1 MFDPTLTRDTLHRRA
16 PAIFAEA
23 PELGVSERYGF
34 VPTISVVEALEQEG
48 WFPVHARQ
56 TRAQDPER
64 LPFARHMVRFRQDP
78 ARQLTVG
85 DSVAELVL
93 TNSHDRTSA
102 FQLELGLFRLVCGNG
117 MVAPAAELGAMRVRH
132 GRHVVDSILE
142 HAVALVGHLP
152 RIAERVDAFRSTPV
166 SRGEEQRFAEAALR
180 LRYGE
185 EWLYVYILL
194 EFQSTVDPY
203 MAVRMPAY
211 VSLLYQD
218 LIRQEKLTQKGLL
231 PPVLPLVLYNGEPRW
246 SAATEVDELIERVP
260 GGLEQYR
267 PSMQYLLLDEG
278 RILEQEETSTEL
290 KNLVHALFRLEYS
303 RDEQDL
309 IRVLAQVVEWL
320 RAPEQRGLRRA
331 FLTWFRRVYLR
342 RKHVPEPDRELID
355 QAQELEEV
363 HEMLAERVEQWHEYW
378 KQEGRQEGSQETA
391 AKTLLRLIERKFGPE
406 SREASRDR
414 VERAAVEEL
423 ETWLDR
429 ILDAERLEDV
439 FAGD

>member
-1 MFDPTLTRDTLHRRA
+1 MRYPVA
-16 PAIFAEA
+16 
-23 PELGVSERYGF
+23 SERQKAARLRVAQENDNTYKMLFSYRRMVSDLLTGF
-34 VPTISVVEALEQEG
+34 VREDWVQELDLSTLEKVNASYVADE
-48 WFPVHARQ
+48 VR
-56 TRAQDPER
+56 ER
-64 LPFARHMVRFRQDP
+64 HD
-78 ARQLTVG
+78 
-85 DSVAELVL
+85 DLVW
-93 TNSHDRTSA
+93 
-102 FQLELGLFRLVCGNG
+102 
-117 MVAPAAELGAMRVRH
+117 RVRW
-132 GRHVVDSILE
+132 
-142 HAVALVGHLP
+142 
-152 RIAERVDAFRSTPV
+152 
-166 SRGEEQRFAEAALR
+166 
-180 LRYGE
+180 GE